1 MIIYVAEKDLKNQD
15 NMKKKK
21 SNYKK
26 YKFTYIKTT
35 LITLFFSLFFLNG
48 YVSFEKTGDN
58 FFHIF
63 LNGQEVGTVG
73 DAAEAEELLVQAR
86 REIALKTDAL
96 LFMEAN
102 LEVQGEEVV
111 WGRLDSADTVL
122 ENMTAVLKKKY
133 FTDHAP
139 LLYGKGK

>member
-1 MIIYVAEKDLKNQD
+1 
-15 NMKKKK
+15 MKKKK

-63 LNGQEVGTVG
+63 LFSF
-73 DAAEAEELLVQAR
+73 
-86 REIALKTDAL
+86 LK
-96 LFMEAN
+96 
-102 LEVQGEEVV
+102 VC
-111 WGRLDSADTVL
+111 
-122 ENMTAVLKKKY
+122 
-133 FTDHAP
+133 FTFQP
-139 LLYGKGK
+139 KLSFVKNYTICSY

>member
-1 MIIYVAEKDLKNQD
+1 
-15 NMKKKK
+15 MKKKK

-63 LNGQEVGTVG
+63 GFSYRIFYL
-73 DAAEAEELLVQAR
+73 
-86 REIALKTDAL
+86 
-96 LFMEAN
+96 
-102 LEVQGEEVV
+102 
-111 WGRLDSADTVL
+111 
-122 ENMTAVLKKKY
+122 
-133 FTDHAP
+133 
-139 LLYGKGK
+139 

>member
-1 MIIYVAEKDLKNQD
+1 
-15 NMKKKK
+15 MKKKK

-73 DAAEAEELLVQAR
+73 DTAEAEELLVQAR
-86 REIALKTDAL
+86 RKIALKTDDL

-122 ENMTAVLKKKY
+122 ENMTAVLKKSILQTMHRSYTVKVNEY
-133 FTDHAP
+133 MA
-139 LLYGKGK
+139 